1 MGLGTGKE
9 EDKGAVPQVLLAL
22 ATSQPLEAMQVTA
35 PTPAADLLPRILDE
49 INSKQM
55 DGAAT
60 ARYFRIRG

>member
-1 MGLGTGKE
+1 LGLGTGKDA
-9 EDKGAVPQVLLAL
+9 DKGAVPQILLAL
-22 ATSQPLEAMQVTA
+22 ATSQQLDAMQVTA

-49 INSKQM
+49 INSKKM